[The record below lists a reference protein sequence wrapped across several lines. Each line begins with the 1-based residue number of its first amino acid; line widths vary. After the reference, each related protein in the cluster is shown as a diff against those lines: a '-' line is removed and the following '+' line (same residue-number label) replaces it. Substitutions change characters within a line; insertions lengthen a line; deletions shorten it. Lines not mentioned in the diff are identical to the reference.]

1 MRPQTAPLRMSK
13 KLKSFLALDIGSFS
27 IKALYGDLLQGNAV
41 TIRSSWKIPSRGMK
55 KGVVSDA
62 DDVAGAVNQMLRE
75 VRSAHPEARPLVFVN
90 IAGVHAKA
98 QPSRG
103 IVAVSRADNQ
113 IQHDD
118 IARVDQAAQAVAVP
132 ANRSVIHFINQEYA
146 VDGVTGIKNP
156 LGMVGNRLELASMV
170 IDVFEPAKAALMRAV
185 EVAGEGDAAP
195 FFGPLASSQS
205 VLTKN
210 QRDLGVVLVDIG
222 ADVTSLAVYE
232 DGKLL
237 HVAAHPAGA
246 ANVTNDVAIYLKV
259 SIPAAEAIK
268 CAFGHAVAKDMS
280 ARETVDLQ
288 KFDARA
294 KGMAPVRHI
303 AEVIEARMAEIF
315 EFVEGELKKIG
326 KAGRLPAGVV
336 LVGGGAK
343 LSGVLD
349 LARQEL
355 RLPVQMGVPDLSRF
369 DVSEGDIAAKLED
382 PEYACAVGLALAAQS
397 SGHVGAHAQGGIRT
411 MLAKFANYF
420 MP

>member
-1 MRPQTAPLRMSK
+1 MGNK
-13 KLKSFLALDIGSFS
+13 KKSFLALDVGSFS
-27 IKALYGDLLQGNAV
+27 IKALYGEIGRDNVIAV
-41 TIRSSWKIPSRGMK
+41 HSLWKMPSRGIR
-55 KGVVSDA
+55 KGVVNDA
-62 DDVAGAVNQMLRE
+62 DEVAGAVNQTLRE
-75 VRSAHPEARPLVFVN
+75 VRAAYPDAHPVLYVN
-90 IAGVHAKA
+90 IGGAHAKA

-118 IARVDQAAQAVAVP
+118 VARVDQAAQAVAVP

-170 IDVFEPAKAALMRAV
+170 IDVFEPARAALMRAV
-185 EVAGEGDAAP
+185 EVAGGDEAVP

-210 QRDLGVVLVDIG
+210 QRDLGVALVDIG

-237 HVAAHPAGA
+237 HVANLPAGA
-246 ANVTNDVAIYLKV
+246 SNVTNDIAIFLKT
-259 SIPAAEAIK
+259 SIAAAEAIK
-268 CAFGHAVAKDMS
+268 LSCGYALAKDVS
-280 ARETVDLQ
+280 ARDTFDLQ
-288 KFDARA
+288 KMDARA
-294 KGMAPVRHI
+294 KGIVPRRLV
-303 AEVIEARMAEIF
+303 AEIIEARMAEIF

-343 LSGVLD
+343 LEGILD

-355 RLPVQMGVPDLSRF
+355 RLPVQSGIPDLSRIEIPQG
-369 DVSEGDIAAKLED
+369 DVALKLED
-382 PEYACAVGLALAAQS
+382 PEYACAVGLALAARD
-397 SGHVGAHAQGGIRT
+397 SGLHAAGSNGT
-411 MLAKFANYF
+411 AKAFFTKLANYF

>member
-1 MRPQTAPLRMSK
+1 MSK
-13 KLKSFLALDIGSFS
+13 KIKSFIALDVGSFS
-27 IKALYGDLLQGNAV
+27 IKALYGELPQNGDV
-41 TIRSSWKIPSRGMK
+41 VIRSSWKMPSRGMK
-55 KGVVSDA
+55 KGVVNDA
-62 DDVAGAVNQMLRE
+62 DDVAGAVNQML
-75 VRSAHPEARPLVFVN
+75 HEAQTTYSHNHSLIFLN
-90 IAGVHAKA
+90 IAGAHAKA

-103 IVAVSRADNQ
+103 IIAVSRADNE

-118 IARVDQAAQAVAVP
+118 IARVDQAAQAVAIP

-170 IDVFEPAKAALMRAV
+170 VDVFEPAKAALIHAV
-185 EVAGEGDAAP
+185 EVAGGDETMP

-210 QRDLGVVLVDIG
+210 QRDLGVALLDIG
-222 ADVTSLAVYE
+222 ADITSLVVYE

-246 ANVTNDVAIYLKV
+246 ANVTNDVAIYLKI

-268 CAFGHAVAKDMS
+268 CSFGHAVAKDVPG
-280 ARETVDLQ
+280 RETVDLQ
-288 KFDARA
+288 KFDARS
-294 KGMAPVRHI
+294 KGLAPQRHI

-355 RLPVQMGVPDLSRF
+355 RLPVQMGVPDISRLN
-369 DVSEGDIAAKLED
+369 VSDGDIAVKLED
-382 PEYACAVGLALAAQS
+382 PEYACAVGLALAARD
-397 SGHVGAHAQGGIRT
+397 SGHVDAHKQIGFRT
-411 MLAKFANYF
+411 MLAKLVNYF

>member
-1 MRPQTAPLRMSK
+1 MSSK
-13 KLKSFLALDIGSFS
+13 KKPFLALDIGSFS
-27 IKALYGDLLQGNAV
+27 IKALYGDLSRDNA
-41 TIRSSWKIPSRGMK
+41 IAIHSSWKIPSRGIR
-55 KGVVSDA
+55 KGVVNDH
-62 DDVAGAVNQMLRE
+62 DEVAGAANQMLRE
-75 VRSAHPEARPLVFVN
+75 VRAAYSHEHPLLFVN
-90 IAGVHAKA
+90 ISGAQAKA

-185 EVAGEGDAAP
+185 EVAGGDEAVP

-210 QRDLGVVLVDIG
+210 QRDLGVALVDIG

-237 HVAAHPAGA
+237 HVAALPAGA
-246 ANVTNDVAIYLKV
+246 ANVTHDIAIYLKI
-259 SIPAAEAIK
+259 SIAAAEAVK
-268 CAFGHAVAKDMS
+268 CSFGYAVMKDVP
-280 ARETVDLQ
+280 ARETIDLQ

-294 KGMAPVRHI
+294 KGMVPQRHV

-326 KAGRLPAGVV
+326 RAGRLPAGVV

-343 LSGVLD
+343 LGGVLD

-355 RLPVQMGVPDLSRF
+355 RLPVQMGVPDLSR
-369 DVSEGDIAAKLED
+369 VEIAEGDVALKLED
-382 PEYACAVGLALAAQS
+382 PEYACAVGLALAARD
-397 SGHVGAHAQGGIRT
+397 SGLNTASAHGGFRATFKKI
-411 MLAKFANYF
+411 ANYF